1 LLERNCLTGKDIDVF
16 IPHQANLRIIKSAVD
31 RLGMPME
38 KVIVN
43 IDKYGNTTAGT
54 LPLAID
60 TALKEGRLKKGDL
73 VLFAAMGAGLSAGA
87 SLIRW
92 AY

>member
-1 LLERNCLTGKDIDVF
+1 MD
-16 IPHQANLRIIKSAVD
+16 
-31 RLGMPME
+31 

-43 IDKYGNTTAGT
+43 IAEYGNTTAGT

-60 TALKEGRLKKGDL
+60 TALNQGKLKKGDL
-73 VLFAAMGAGLSAGA
+73 VLFGSVGAGFSAGA
-87 SLIRW
+87 MLMRW